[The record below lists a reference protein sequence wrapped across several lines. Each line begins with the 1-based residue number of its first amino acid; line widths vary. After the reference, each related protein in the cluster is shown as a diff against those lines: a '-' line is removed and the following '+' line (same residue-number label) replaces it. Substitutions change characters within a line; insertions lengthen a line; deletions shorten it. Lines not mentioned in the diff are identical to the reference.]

1 MAHKCSKRRE
11 SGMSAEDAAARAERY
26 LETAEMLIEEG
37 DYESSV
43 SRSYYAM
50 FFVARALLKK
60 TGTEPQTHSGIR
72 NQFGLHFVK
81 EGPLPKRFANMLNDA
96 EEMRTLADYAEEF
109 VLTEDD
115 ARTTIQDAEAFIEQ
129 MSDLLDEEL

>member
-1 MAHKCSKRRE
+1 
-11 SGMSAEDAAARAERY
+11 MSTEDAIARAERY
-26 LETAEMLIEEG
+26 LKTADMLIEDG

-50 FFVARALLKK
+50 FFVARALLRQV
-60 TGTEPQTHSGIR
+60 GSEPQTHSGIR

-81 EGPLPKRFANMLNDA
+81 EGPLSERFAGMLNDA

-109 VLTEDD
+109 VLTKEN
-115 ARTTIQDAEAFIEQ
+115 AQVTLRDAEDFVEQ
-129 MSDLLDEEL
+129 MSGLLRDEP

>member
-1 MAHKCSKRRE
+1 M
-11 SGMSAEDAAARAERY
+11 SGEDAIARAERY
-26 LETAEMLIEEG
+26 LRTADVLIEEG

-50 FFVARALLKK
+50 FFVARALL
-60 TGTEPQTHSGIR
+60 GQVGSEPQTHSGIR

-81 EGPLPKRFANMLNDA
+81 EGPLAERFAGMLNDA

-109 VLTEDD
+109 VLTKSD
-115 ARTTIQDAEAFIEQ
+115 AQATRKDAEAFVDRV
-129 MSDLLDEEL
+129 STLLNDES

>member
-1 MAHKCSKRRE
+1 
-11 SGMSAEDAAARAERY
+11 MSTEDAIARAERY
-26 LETAEMLIEEG
+26 LKTADMLIEDG

-50 FFVARALLKK
+50 FFVARALLRQV
-60 TGTEPQTHSGIR
+60 GSDPQTHSGIR

-81 EGPLPKRFANMLNDA
+81 EGPLAERFAGMLNDT

-109 VLTEDD
+109 VLTKRD
-115 ARTTIQDAEAFIEQ
+115 AQATRKDAEAFVDRV
-129 MSDLLDEEL
+129 STLLNDES

>member
-1 MAHKCSKRRE
+1 
-11 SGMSAEDAAARAERY
+11 MSAEDAVVRAERY
-26 LETAEMLIEEG
+26 LKTADMLIEDG

-50 FFVARALLKK
+50 FFVARALLRQAES
-60 TGTEPQTHSGIR
+60 EPQTHSGIR

-81 EGPLPKRFANMLNDA
+81 EGPLSERFAGMLNDA
-96 EEMRTLADYAEEF
+96 EEMRTLADYAEDF

-115 ARTTIQDAEAFIEQ
+115 ARTTLRDAEEFVAR
-129 MSDLLDEEL
+129 MSGLLYDES

>member
-1 MAHKCSKRRE
+1 
-11 SGMSAEDAAARAERY
+11 MSAEDAAARAERY

-60 TGTEPQTHSGIR
+60 LGPSLKPTVESAISSAFTSSRKDLSLSGS
-72 NQFGLHFVK
+72 
-81 EGPLPKRFANMLNDA
+81 P
-96 EEMRTLADYAEEF
+96 TC
-109 VLTEDD
+109 
-115 ARTTIQDAEAFIEQ
+115 
-129 MSDLLDEEL
+129 

>member
-1 MAHKCSKRRE
+1 
-11 SGMSAEDAAARAERY
+11 
-26 LETAEMLIEEG
+26 
-37 DYESSV
+37 
-43 SRSYYAM
+43 
-50 FFVARALLKK
+50 
-60 TGTEPQTHSGIR
+60 
-72 NQFGLHFVK
+72 
-81 EGPLPKRFANMLNDA
+81 MLNDA